1 MFTCFLGSSVI
12 VVTVGRVAIAIA
24 DDFEGM
30 SKDIHGSVDV
40 EGRSNGIKRSAVDI
54 DGGAD
59 NVEGGMTVFFRV
71 LKKTSSGGG

>member
-40 EGRSNGIKRSAVDI
+40 EGRSNGIKRSAVDV

-59 NVEGGMTVFFRV
+59 NVEGGMTVFSGF
-71 LKKTSSGGG
+71 LKKKSSGGG